1 VRILGVDPGLT
12 RCGLG
17 VIEAGASRRVALV
30 DVVVATSTPGD
41 EVPQRLAAI
50 ASALDAVLDAHRPD
64 AIAIERIFAQLN
76 VRTVMGTAQVS
87 GIVMLA
93 AERRGIPVALYT
105 PSEVK
110 AAVTGSGRAAKPQV
124 GQMVR
129 RLLGE
134 GVPSRPADAA
144 DALAIAICHAW
155 RGAVAGAG
163 TTGAETRAGR
173 GARAG
178 AAVSDR
184 GARGR
189 EQGAG
194 DPGSLAT
201 PAQARW
207 AEAERAA
214 RRTGTKPRVP

>member
-17 VIEAGASRRVALV
+17 VIEAGASRHVALV
-30 DVVVATSTPGD
+30 DIIVATSQPGD
-41 EVPQRLAAI
+41 ETPRRLGAI
-50 ASALDAVLDAHRPD
+50 ASALEAVLDKHRPE
-64 AIAIERIFAQLN
+64 AIAIERVFAQLN

-134 GVPSRPADAA
+134 GVPSGPADAA

-155 RGAVAGAG
+155 RGAVAGAAIPDAAG
-163 TTGAETRAGR
+163 THHGTVAHHGLATPGE
-173 GARAG
+173 
-178 AAVSDR
+178 
-184 GARGR
+184 GARGQ
-189 EQGAG
+189 EGI
-194 DPGSLAT
+194 AT
-201 PAQARW
+201 AAQARW

-214 RRTGTKPRVP
+214 RRTGSKPSVP

>member
-1 VRILGVDPGLT
+1 MRILGVDPGLT

-30 DVVVATSTPGD
+30 DVVVATSEPGD
-41 EVPQRLAAI
+41 EVPRRLAAI
-50 ASALDAVLDAHRPD
+50 ASALEAVLDAHRPE
-64 AIAIERIFAQLN
+64 AVAMERVFAQLN

-124 GQMVR
+124 GRMVR

-134 GVPSRPADAA
+134 GVPSGPADAA

-163 TTGAETRAGR
+163 STGAEAPLGAAGSAR
-173 GARAG
+173 GAG
-178 AAVSDR
+178 
-184 GARGR
+184 GR
-189 EQGAG
+189 DEGAG

-214 RRTGTKPRVP
+214 RRTRTKPPVP

>member
-30 DVVVATSTPGD
+30 DVTVATSQPGD
-41 EVPQRLAAI
+41 EVPRRLAAI
-50 ASALDAVLDAHRPD
+50 ASALDAVLDKHRPD

-134 GVPSRPADAA
+134 GVPSGPADAA

-155 RGAVAGAG
+155 RGAVVGAG
-163 TTGAETRAGR
+163 RPDGPVAPGQDVPGRAGR
-173 GARAG
+173 
-178 AAVSDR
+178 DR
-184 GARGR
+184 DGI
-189 EQGAG
+189 
-194 DPGSLAT
+194 AT
-201 PAQARW
+201 PAQSRW
-207 AEAERAA
+207 ADAERAA
-214 RRTGTKPRVP
+214 RRARTKPPVP

>member
-1 VRILGVDPGLT
+1 MRILGVDPGLT

-17 VIEAGASRRVALV
+17 VIEAGASRRVTLV
-30 DVVVATSTPGD
+30 DVIVATSEPGD
-41 EVPQRLAAI
+41 EVPRRLAAV
-50 ASALDAVLDAHRPD
+50 AAALEAVLDRHRPE
-64 AIAIERIFAQLN
+64 AVAMERVFAQLN

-124 GQMVR
+124 GRMVR

-134 GVPSRPADAA
+134 GVQSGPADAA

-163 TTGAETRAGR
+163 TTGAETTGA

-178 AAVSDR
+178 AAGSDR
-184 GARGR
+184 GAGGSGG
-189 EQGAG
+189 GAG

-214 RRTGTKPRVP
+214 RRTRTKPPVP